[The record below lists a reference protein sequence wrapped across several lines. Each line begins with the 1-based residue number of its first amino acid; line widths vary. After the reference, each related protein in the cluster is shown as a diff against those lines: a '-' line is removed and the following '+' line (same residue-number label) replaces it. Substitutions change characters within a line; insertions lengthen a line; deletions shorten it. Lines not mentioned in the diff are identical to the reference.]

1 MDLDLFCSL
10 AKDKTRMAA
19 RVTLQSITSKPV
31 TYDDGK
37 SMSLSGA
44 GKLSDKFQGKHS
56 IMEKL

>member
-10 AKDKTRMAA
+10 AKDKSRMAA

-44 GKLSDKFQGKHS
+44 GKC
-56 IMEKL
+56 IIVCIP